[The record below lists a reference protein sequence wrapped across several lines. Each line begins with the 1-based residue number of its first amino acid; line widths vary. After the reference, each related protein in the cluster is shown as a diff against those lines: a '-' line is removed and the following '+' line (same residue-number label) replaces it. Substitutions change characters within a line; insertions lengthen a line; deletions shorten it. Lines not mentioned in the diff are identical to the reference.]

1 MNSRTLATAALCL
14 GLLAAAT
21 PASANIVY
29 TCCGQASVVQDHAIT
44 NSATGSITTDGAIG
58 QLQPADIL
66 SWNITITSVFE
77 LFPPPQTLFVAS
89 FGSST
94 GGTLSWTPFSLF
106 ATSTD
111 LFEDFPGTLT
121 FSAPCDHCSLD
132 LQPDCA
138 PNSCFFV
145 ISGANAQ
152 TIIAGSTLRIASEGV
167 AVPGPIIGSG
177 LPGLLLALGALP
189 YWWRRRQRG
198 A

>member
-1 MNSRTLATAALCL
+1 MNSRTLTTAALCL
-14 GLLAAAT
+14 GFFAAST

-94 GGTLSWTPFSLF
+94 GGTLSWTPSSLS

-111 LFEDFPGTLT
+111 LFEDVPGTLT
-121 FSAPCDHCSLD
+121 FSAPCDHCSLI
-132 LQPDCA
+132 LQPDCST
-138 PNSCFFV
+138 PCFFV
-145 ISGANAQ
+145 TSGGNAQ
-152 TIIAGSTLRIASEGV
+152 TIIAGSTLRIASGGV
-167 AVPGPIIGSG
+167 PAVPGPIIGSG

-189 YWWRRRQRG
+189 YWWRRQRS